1 MIIIY
6 RFYRESVE
14 VEVAQEG
21 DRYGGDVCFDSDGI
35 GSRGMRAGGFG
46 EEEVG

>member
-35 GSRGMRAGGFG
+35 GSRGMWAGGFG
-46 EEEVG
+46 EEVG